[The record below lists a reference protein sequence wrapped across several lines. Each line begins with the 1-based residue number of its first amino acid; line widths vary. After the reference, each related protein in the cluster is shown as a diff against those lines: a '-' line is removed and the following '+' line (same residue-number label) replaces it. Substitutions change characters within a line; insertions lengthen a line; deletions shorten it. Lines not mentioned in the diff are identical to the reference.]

1 MNSEQRSKL
10 IKKLSSVINKERVER
25 LQQVLDQ
32 RTCYLTVVL
41 DDLYLAQNSSAI
53 IRTSECIG
61 IQTTHIIQ
69 DRNEH
74 KTNRDVVK
82 GSSKWIDINLYEN
95 ESGRIEC
102 IKNIKRQGHKIAAM
116 TLNENSIPLEELP
129 IKEKLALC
137 FGSEDTGLH
146 QEIEQVADY
155 KVQIPIAGFTQSY
168 NVSVSAG
175 ISLYYLMNKIKD
187 TNQNWQLTKEEKE
200 KQLIEWLSK
209 STPTGKIL
217 LDKYKEETET
227 N

>member
-1 MNSEQRSKL
+1 LNAEQRSNL
-10 IKKLSSVINKERVER
+10 ITKLSSVINDGRIER
-25 LQQVLDQ
+25 LQEVLDQ
-32 RTCYLTVVL
+32 RTQFLTVVL
-41 DDLYLAQNSSAI
+41 DDIYQPQNSSAI

-61 IQTTHIIQ
+61 VQNIHVIE

-82 GSSKWIDINLYEN
+82 GSSKWIDLSLYEN
-95 ESGRIEC
+95 KSGRIKC
-102 IKNIKRQGHKIAAM
+102 IKNLKQQGFKIAAM
-116 TLNENSIPLEELP
+116 TLNEDSISLEELP
-129 IKEKLALC
+129 INNKLALC
-137 FGSEDTGLH
+137 FGSEDVGLH
-146 QEIEQVADY
+146 KEIEQEADY

-200 KQLIEWLSK
+200 KLLIEWLSN
-209 STPTGKIL
+209 STPTGKML

-227 N
+227 T